1 MKTVTIN
8 IYQFSELSDEAKE
21 KAINNLSDSNV
32 DSDWW
37 DSICED
43 AAQVNIKIKSF
54 DIDRGSYLNAKFI
67 ESAYNTAN
75 LIILNHG
82 ESCET
87 YKTAKTFI
95 NDYNELVC
103 KYSDGIKTD
112 IVAEG
117 NEYNFDNEA
126 EDLENDFLQSIS
138 EDYRIILSNEY
149 DYLTSETAIIETI
162 EANEYYFYSDG
173 KLANCVTY
181 TGKHEKAGTTELTF
195 KNQIYTL

>member
-8 IYQFSELSDEAKE
+8 LYQFSELSETAKE
-21 KAINNLSDSNV
+21 NAINNLSDINI

-37 DSICED
+37 NSICED

-138 EDYRIILSNEY
+138 EDYRIILSNKY

-162 EANEYYFYSDG
+162 EANEYYFTIDG
-173 KLANCVTY
+173 KL
-181 TGKHEKAGTTELTF
+181 K
-195 KNQIYTL
+195 